1 MATPLPT
8 SSLIALFL
16 LVALWNQTLATQTEV
31 KLSNSGICH
40 DSSSGSY
47 NRTKNFTP
55 FQSLED
61 CLGAG
66 GRLPK
71 GQTIKRKN
79 SSNTLNEYRREHF
92 GSGWADT
99 DGDCQNSRHEALI
112 AQSTG
117 QVTFKDQLKCVIR
130 TGRWISM
137 YSSKVIHDAT
147 VIDIDHVV
155 PLKWAW
161 DHGASEWSKK
171 RRIEFANDPV
181 NMLVV
186 EASLNRQKG
195 AKGPDEWQHPT
206 NLCQYLSRFRRIA
219 IKYDLPTNS
228 VPKCQSGREI
238 KEEMGILSGQ

>member
-1 MATPLPT
+1 MTMTTRLPVL
-8 SSLIALFL
+8 SLLALCL
-16 LVALWNQTLATQTEV
+16 LTILWNQSSATQPKV

-40 DSSSGSY
+40 DYSSRSY

-61 CLGAG
+61 CLEAG

-71 GQTIKRKN
+71 GQTIEERTA
-79 SSNTLNEYRREHF
+79 SEAQNEYRREHF
-92 GSGWADT
+92 GPGWADI

-117 QVTFKDQLKCVIR
+117 QVTFKDQRKCMVR

-137 YSSKVIHDAT
+137 YSGQVIHDAT
-147 VIDIDHVV
+147 LIDIDHVV

-161 DHGASEWSKK
+161 DHGANDWTKE

-181 NMLVV
+181 NLLAV
-186 EASLNRQKG
+186 EASLNREKG
-195 AKGPDEWQHPT
+195 AKGPDEWQPPT
-206 NLCQYLSRFRRIA
+206 NQCQYRSRFRRVA
-219 IKYDLPTNS
+219 IKYDL
-228 VPKCQSGREI
+228 KIQS
-238 KEEMGILSGQ
+238 LPDC

>member
-1 MATPLPT
+1 MTTRLPLLPFA
-8 SSLIALFL
+8 ALFL
-16 LVALWNQTLATQTEV
+16 LALLGNQASATQQKV
-31 KLSNSGICH
+31 KLSNTGICH

-55 FQSLED
+55 YQSLED
-61 CLGAG
+61 CLDAG

-71 GQTIKRKN
+71 GQTGEGKSS
-79 SSNTLNEYRREHF
+79 SSNLNEYRREHF

-117 QVTFKDQLKCVIR
+117 QVTFKDQEKCMIQ

-137 YSSKVIHDAT
+137 YSGIVIHDAT
-147 VIDIDHVV
+147 AIDIDHVV

-161 DHGASEWSKK
+161 DHGANDWTKE
-171 RRIEFANDPV
+171 RRVEFANDPA
-181 NMLVV
+181 NLLAV

-195 AKGPDEWQHPT
+195 AKGPDKWQPPA
-206 NLCQYLSRFRRIA
+206 NQCQYLSRFRRIA

-228 VPKCQSGREI
+228 VPDC
-238 KEEMGILSGQ
+238 LD

>member
-1 MATPLPT
+1 MTTRLTAP
-8 SSLIALFL
+8 SLVALFL
-16 LVALWNQTLATQTEV
+16 LVTLWNQTSADQSEV

-40 DSSSGSY
+40 DSSSRSY

-61 CLGAG
+61 CLDAG

-71 GQTIKRKN
+71 GQVIERKD
-79 SSNTLNEYRREHF
+79 SSNALNEYRREHF

-117 QVTFKDQLKCVIR
+117 QVTFKDQRKCMIR

-137 YSSKVIHDAT
+137 YSGKVIHDAT

-161 DHGASEWSKK
+161 DHGANEWTRE
-171 RRIEFANDPV
+171 RRVEFANDPV
-181 NMLVV
+181 NLLAV

-195 AKGPDEWQHPT
+195 AKGPDEWQPPT
-206 NLCQYLSRFRRIA
+206 NECQYLSRFRRIA
-219 IKYDLPTNS
+219 IKYDLPTS
-228 VPKCQSGREI
+228 AVPKCQ
-238 KEEMGILSGQ
+238 KD

>member
-1 MATPLPT
+1 MTIRLPVL
-8 SSLIALFL
+8 SP
-16 LVALWNQTLATQTEV
+16 VALCLLAILWNPASATQSEV
-31 KLSNSGICH
+31 KLSVSGICH
-40 DSSSGSY
+40 DSTSRSY
-47 NRTKNFTP
+47 NRTKNYTP

-61 CLGAG
+61 CLDAG

-71 GQTIKRKN
+71 GQTGEGKSS
-79 SSNTLNEYRREHF
+79 SSNLNEYRREHF

-117 QVTFKDQLKCVIR
+117 QVTFKDQEKCMIQ

-137 YSSKVIHDAT
+137 YSGIVIHDAT
-147 VIDIDHVV
+147 AIDIDHVV

-161 DHGASEWSKK
+161 DHGANDWTKE

-181 NMLVV
+181 NLLAV

-195 AKGPDEWQHPT
+195 AKGPDEWQPPT
-206 NLCQYLSRFRRIA
+206 NQCQYLSRFRRVA
-219 IKYDLPTNS
+219 IKYDLPTKS
-228 VPKCQSGREI
+228 VPKCKNANSAD
-238 KEEMGILSGQ
+238 

>member
-1 MATPLPT
+1 MTKTTRFPVLPFV
-8 SSLIALFL
+8 ALFL
-16 LVALWNQTLATQTEV
+16 LAILWNQGSADQAVV

-40 DSSSGSY
+40 DSSSRSY
-47 NRTKNFTP
+47 NRTKSFTP

-61 CLGAG
+61 CLDAG

-71 GQTIKRKN
+71 SQSGKGKSS
-79 SSNTLNEYRREHF
+79 SSNLREYRREHF

-117 QVTFKDQLKCVIR
+117 QVTFKDQGKCMIQ

-137 YSSKVIHDAT
+137 YSGMVIHDAT
-147 VIDIDHVV
+147 AIDIDHVV

-161 DHGASEWSKK
+161 DHGANNWTKE
-171 RRIEFANDPV
+171 RRVEFANDPA
-181 NMLVV
+181 NLLAV

-195 AKGPDEWQHPT
+195 AKGPDKWQPPT
-206 NLCQYLSRFRRIA
+206 NQCQYLSRFRRIA

-228 VPKCQSGREI
+228 VPDC
-238 KEEMGILSGQ
+238 LD

>member
-1 MATPLPT
+1 MTKTTRFPLLPVV
-8 SSLIALFL
+8 ALFL
-16 LVALWNQTLATQTEV
+16 LAILWNQASATQPEV

-40 DSSSGSY
+40 DYSSRSY

-61 CLGAG
+61 CLEAG

-71 GQTIKRKN
+71 GQTGEGKS
-79 SSNTLNEYRREHF
+79 SSNDLNEYRREHF
-92 GSGWADT
+92 GSGWADI

-117 QVTFKDQLKCVIR
+117 QVTFKDLRKCMIR

-137 YSSKVIHDAT
+137 YSGKVIHDAT
-147 VIDIDHVV
+147 IIDIDHVV

-161 DHGASEWSKK
+161 DHGANAWTKE
-171 RRIEFANDPV
+171 RRVEFANDPV
-181 NMLVV
+181 NLLAV

-195 AKGPDEWQHPT
+195 AKGPDEWQPPS
-206 NLCQYLSRFRRIA
+206 NQCQYLNRFRRVA
-219 IKYDLPTNS
+219 IKYDLPTHS
-228 VPKCQSGREI
+228 VPDC
-238 KEEMGILSGQ
+238 LD

>member
-1 MATPLPT
+1 MPVL
-8 SSLIALFL
+8 S
-16 LVALWNQTLATQTEV
+16 LVALCLLAFLWNQASATQSEV
-31 KLSNSGICH
+31 KLSVSGICH
-40 DSSSGSY
+40 DSTSRSY
-47 NRTKNFTP
+47 NRTKNYTP

-61 CLGAG
+61 CLDAG

-71 GQTIKRKN
+71 GQTGEGKSS
-79 SSNTLNEYRREHF
+79 SSNLNEYRREHF

-117 QVTFKDQLKCVIR
+117 QVTFKDQRKCMIR

-137 YSSKVIHDAT
+137 YSGQVIHDAT
-147 VIDIDHVV
+147 AIDIDHVV

-161 DHGASEWSKK
+161 AQGANDWTKE
-171 RRIEFANDPV
+171 RRVEFANDPI
-181 NMLVV
+181 NLLAV

-195 AKGPDEWQHPT
+195 AKGPDKWQPPT
-206 NLCQYLSRFRRIA
+206 NQCQYLSRFRRIA

-228 VPKCQSGREI
+228 VPDC
-238 KEEMGILSGQ
+238 LD